1 MTRDTAFRP
10 GLPSLAQVQAH
21 HDAQVQAHPELG
33 GCARGCW
40 MLRSW
45 SLDPVQIYLR
55 VETGKLRI
63 GLHSLMDTWDPGP
76 EFEVRPCERD
86 GTPVPW
92 PELESRASD
101 V

>member
-45 SLDPVQIYLR
+45 SLDPVQIY
-55 VETGKLRI
+55 
-63 GLHSLMDTWDPGP
+63 
-76 EFEVRPCERD
+76 
-86 GTPVPW
+86 PVPW